1 MKFSTSTLP
10 ALSRRSNRRR
20 MRLLHLAAVVLGA
33 HLAVPAIAMEGKFNP
48 RDPLGLAK
56 KREASDL
63 PLTIDVAPGDWGKA
77 SAQDI
82 QFVLDAVARELLS
95 LIDSPR
101 AGDLAI
107 RVVPRAGSP
116 KVLYEQG
123 RDGEYV
129 IQLTA
134 RDERWY
140 QYAYQFAHELCHV
153 FTNFDHKARSAE
165 RVAEHNQWFE
175 ESLCETASVFVL
187 QQLAVKWASSAP
199 TKNWLGYDQALAGY
213 ARRLL
218 SERHRYLAADQSF
231 QAWFAARQA
240 SLQSHPYGRED
251 NELVATTLLPLFEA
265 HPEYWQAIKY
275 LNPNEAS
282 AGKPFADYLRDWL
295 AASPD
300 KRLPAEILALF
311 GLGGEAALAA
321 AEGGGQAPAKQKT
334 AGPHPSASA
343 AGGPAGPRGDP

>member
-1 MKFSTSTLP
+1 
-10 ALSRRSNRRR
+10 
-20 MRLLHLAAVVLGA
+20 MRLLHLAAMVLGA
-33 HLAVPAIAMEGKFNP
+33 HLAVPTMAMEGKFNH

-56 KREASDL
+56 KREARDL
-63 PLTIDVAPGDWGKA
+63 PLNIEVAPGDWGKA
-77 SAQDI
+77 STQDI
-82 QFVLDAVARELLS
+82 QVFLDAVAREFLAAV
-95 LIDSPR
+95 DSPR
-101 AGDLAI
+101 AGELTI

-116 KVLYEQG
+116 KVLYEQ
-123 RDGEYV
+123 RSDGEYV

-153 FTNFDHKARSAE
+153 FTNFDHKAQSAE

-175 ESLCETASVFVL
+175 ESLCETASLFVL

-231 QAWFAARQA
+231 PAWFAARQA
-240 SLQSHPYGRED
+240 SLQSNPYARED

-275 LNPNEAS
+275 LNPDKAS
-282 AGKPFADYLRDWL
+282 AGKPFADYLHDWL

-300 KRLPAEILALF
+300 KRLPREILALF
-311 GLGGEAALAA
+311 GLAGEASPTV
-321 AEGGGQAPAKQKT
+321 AERGGKASTTQET
-334 AGPHPSASA
+334 AGAQPSARV
-343 AGGPAGPRGDP
+343 AGGPAGPRGDR

>member
-1 MKFSTSTLP
+1 MKFSTSSLP

-33 HLAVPAIAMEGKFNP
+33 HLVGPASALEGKFNH
-48 RDPLGLAK
+48 RDPLGLAN
-56 KREASDL
+56 KRDARDL
-63 PLTIDVAPGDWGKA
+63 QPTIDVAPGDWGKA
-77 SAQDI
+77 STQDI
-82 QFVLDAVARELLS
+82 QLVLDAVAREFLS
-95 LIDSPR
+95 VVDSPR
-101 AGDLAI
+101 AGDLTI

-116 KVLYEQG
+116 KVLYEQ
-123 RDGEYV
+123 RSDGEYV
-129 IQLTA
+129 MHLTA

-153 FTNFDHKARSAE
+153 VTNFDHKARNTG
-165 RVAEHNQWFE
+165 RVVEHNQWFE
-175 ESLCETASVFVL
+175 ESLCETASLFVL
-187 QQLAVKWASSAP
+187 QQLAVKWAGSAP

-231 QAWFAARQA
+231 QAWFAARHA
-240 SLQSHPYGRED
+240 TLQSNPYGRED

-282 AGKPFADYLRDWL
+282 AGKPFVDYLRDWL

-300 KRLPAEILALF
+300 KRLPREVLALF
-311 GLGGEAALAA
+311 GLAGEVSPAVAERGGEADTTQESAGAQL
-321 AEGGGQAPAKQKT
+321 PA
-334 AGPHPSASA
+334 GL
-343 AGGPAGPRGDP
+343 AGGPAGPRGDQ

>member
-1 MKFSTSTLP
+1 
-10 ALSRRSNRRR
+10 
-20 MRLLHLAAVVLGA
+20 MRLLHLAVVMLGA
-33 HLAVPAIAMEGKFNP
+33 HLGVPAIAMEGQFDHRN
-48 RDPLGLAK
+48 PLGLAK
-56 KREASDL
+56 KRDAPDV
-63 PLTIDVAPGDWGKA
+63 PLAIDVAPGDWGKA
-77 SAQDI
+77 STQDI
-82 QFVLDAVARELLS
+82 QFVLEAVAREFLS

-101 AGDLAI
+101 TRDLTI

-123 RDGEYV
+123 RGGEYV
-129 IQLTA
+129 IHLTA
-134 RDERWY
+134 RDDRWY

-153 FTNFDHKARSAE
+153 FTNFDHKARTAE

-175 ESLCETASVFVL
+175 ESLCETASLFVL
-187 QQLAVKWASSAP
+187 QQLAVKWASSPP

-218 SERHRYLAADQSF
+218 SERHRYLAADQSL
-231 QAWFAARQA
+231 QTWFAARQA
-240 SLQSHPYGRED
+240 SLHSDPYRRED

-300 KRLPAEILALF
+300 KRLPTEILALF
-311 GLGGEAALAA
+311 GLGGETSVAAT
-321 AEGGGQAPAKQKT
+321 EGDGKARTTQETAP
-334 AGPHPSASA
+334 PPPASA
-343 AGGPAGPRGDP
+343 AAGPAGPRGHQ